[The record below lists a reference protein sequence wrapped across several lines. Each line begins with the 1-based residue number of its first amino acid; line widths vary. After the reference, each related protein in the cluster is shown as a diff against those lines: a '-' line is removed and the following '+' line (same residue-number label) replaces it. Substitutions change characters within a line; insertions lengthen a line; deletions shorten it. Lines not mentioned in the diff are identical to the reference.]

1 MDLEFLAKSYLE
13 EQSTKDPLKE
23 QEELVL
29 FEQALIKYAE
39 ERRAMELEDRRCCET
54 VCEIKLDLPM
64 KLPQSL
70 KNNIQCGKEAFL
82 NEVQKQK
89 GKTLSFFKKAIATL
103 KKL

>member
-1 MDLEFLAKSYLE
+1 
-13 EQSTKDPLKE
+13 
-23 QEELVL
+23 
-29 FEQALIKYAE
+29 
-39 ERRAMELEDRRCCET
+39 
-54 VCEIKLDLPM
+54 M